1 MRGYWPTGYDLK
13 EMVPILFVSY
23 GTIRWHLVNLRRYF
37 KVRTTRELLHKLEVD
52 CIADAPA
59 STSQIKLSPRG
70 KEVFDL
76 FMRSFTHREIAERL
90 GMSVSGVRRHCEKM
104 LWKNGCNTMLA
115 LIAKYKLHRKQES
128 TLNDL

>member
-1 MRGYWPTGYDLK
+1 MRGGLIVVGEINLGGSLEAIHNPVQIAEIAIEKGASGLLMPVACRRQLIDL
-13 EMVPILFVSY
+13 S
-23 GTIRWHLVNLRRYF
+23 
-37 KVRTTRELLHKLEVD
+37 D
-52 CIADAPA
+52 D
-59 STSQIKLSPRG
+59 
-70 KEVFDL
+70 
-76 FMRSFTHREIAERL
+76 MRSFTHREIAERL

>member
-1 MRGYWPTGYDLK
+1 M
-13 EMVPILFVSY
+13 
-23 GTIRWHLVNLRRYF
+23 
-37 KVRTTRELLHKLEVD
+37 RTTRELLHKLEL
-52 CIADAPA
+52 A
-59 STSQIKLSPRG
+59 SLSDTITATSKIKFSPRG